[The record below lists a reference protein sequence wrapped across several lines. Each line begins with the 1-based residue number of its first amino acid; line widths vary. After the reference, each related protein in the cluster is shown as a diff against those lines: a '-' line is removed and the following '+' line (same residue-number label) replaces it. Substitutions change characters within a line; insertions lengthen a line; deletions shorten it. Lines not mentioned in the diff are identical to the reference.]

1 MTLTMVI
8 TDTGRFRRGVRMPA
22 FLALEEE
29 KTWAPM
35 IEAAAIFLFLDFD
48 GTLTEI
54 APRPNEAY
62 LSSRRKQRIR
72 ALLAN
77 PAFYVAIMSGRP
89 VDDLKGLIG
98 LDEVFY
104 VGGHGLEWLAPDG
117 AKNRCAVGPP
127 VADALASLRDQFRG
141 RRADI
146 RGVFLEDKGIAV
158 ALHYRLAAED
168 TALAVKSEF
177 LRAVHRHQQQ
187 GVALEI
193 VAGKEVIEAKPAAQN
208 KGEAAVQLLK
218 LYGRGALPIYCGDD
232 FTDEVAFHRV
242 DKEGITILVAE
253 TPRPTAAS
261 YYLRSPNELH
271 EFLRLLG
278 HVKATAH

>member
-1 MTLTMVI
+1 MAI
-8 TDTGRFRRGVRMPA
+8 ADAGKFRRGVRMPA

-29 KTWAPM
+29 KTWIP
-35 IEAAAIFLFLDFD
+35 IVEAAAIFLFLDFD

-54 APRPNEAY
+54 APRPNDVY
-62 LSSRRKQRIR
+62 LSSRRKQRLR

-77 PAFYVAIMSGRP
+77 PELSVAIISGRP
-89 VDDLKGLIG
+89 VDDLRRLIG

-104 VGGHGLEWLAPDG
+104 IGSHGLEWLAPDG
-117 AKNRCAVGPP
+117 ATNRCAIGAP

-141 RRADI
+141 SGADG
-146 RGVFLEDKGIAV
+146 RGVFVEDKGTAV
-158 ALHYRLAAED
+158 ALHYRMAAED
-168 TALAVKSEF
+168 TALAAKSEF

-193 VAGKEVIEAKPAAQN
+193 VAGKEVVEAKPAAQN
-208 KGEAAVQLLK
+208 KGDAAVQLLK

-232 FTDEVAFHRV
+232 FTDEVAFHRF
-242 DKEGITILVAE
+242 DKKGITILVAE

-278 HVKATAH
+278 HLKSAGR